1 MHEISHIPNN
11 KKFPKFR
18 NDCFNVSR
26 LLFSNSG
33 FIFHSQRS
41 KQSLKPQ
48 RACPWRK
55 IYGSMFFSPLSFFFY
70 QNHPKLNEMFTP
82 WTKNLYLFC
91 CSIISWKLF
100 RGSLI
105 HGSAPPPRCC
115 SPETM
120 LRKCQSRWLVI
131 VFWLYLCKRRRGCY
145 IRVLHLRVC
154 VCARAAILTRTH
166 VNWTWASTS
175 PPPRSPSPRFGGGLG
190 RVEGGGVFVCQVPRP
205 SRLCALPDSASP

>member
-1 MHEISHIPNN
+1 
-11 KKFPKFR
+11 
-18 NDCFNVSR
+18 
-26 LLFSNSG
+26 
-33 FIFHSQRS
+33 
-41 KQSLKPQ
+41 
-48 RACPWRK
+48 
-55 IYGSMFFSPLSFFFY
+55 
-70 QNHPKLNEMFTP
+70 MFTP

-190 RVEGGGVFVCQVPRP
+190 RWKVVVYLSARYPAHLVYALCLTQQAHKSPSYTRKTISREGSC
-205 SRLCALPDSASP
+205 LLPILFLSNLSFWRWLSTLDSVVVV